1 MKMRNLVLC
10 TVMTLA
16 FAGESWADVLST
28 ITTGGNSQS
37 GNMFNI
43 QDTGSNGIIITGFAQ
58 NFVSAT
64 TNSGYTLYYR
74 IGGVGDVLN
83 TASSWTQAATATT
96 FTSNAQGTLTLIPFS
111 NSLAIKL
118 QSGQTLGIYLVNSG
132 GSNVSYTN
140 GTALN
145 AVAAADT
152 NLTIYQGYGVA
163 GLFGSGFSPRIWNG
177 SIFYSLAGPSQA
189 DTQLSLA
196 QSAMALRNAY
206 ALQSI
211 SMNNNLNL
219 DCTLFDAHGIC
230 ASVSGTRTNLTST
243 DSNSASGILT
253 VAYRINNKFR
263 VGAYLDQTASIN
275 TAAGVH
281 LNNSSPAF
289 GAFGVWNANAN
300 GLGTQIRVAAGYAD
314 RDITVTRQIF
324 GSSEAGTG
332 NSNLISQGASIVG
345 SYAMEMPG
353 DFVFSPYAGVRYTKF
368 SSDGYTED
376 ASSSVTSPLSYSS
389 LTQNTTTA
397 IAGAKWTKHTSDKVV
412 ISADLGLEQDLN
424 NNSATY
430 TATSVNISGLVP
442 IALNPNINRT
452 RPAASIGGYYNINSK
467 QRIGASMA
475 WSEQA
480 FSSNNATSL
489 MVTYTA
495 GF

>member
-1 MKMRNLVLC
+1 
-10 TVMTLA
+10 
-16 FAGESWADVLST
+16 
-28 ITTGGNSQS
+28 
-37 GNMFNI
+37 
-43 QDTGSNGIIITGFAQ
+43 
-58 NFVSAT
+58 
-64 TNSGYTLYYR
+64 
-74 IGGVGDVLN
+74 
-83 TASSWTQAATATT
+83 
-96 FTSNAQGTLTLIPFS
+96 
-111 NSLAIKL
+111 
-118 QSGQTLGIYLVNSG
+118 
-132 GSNVSYTN
+132 
-140 GTALN
+140 
-145 AVAAADT
+145 
-152 NLTIYQGYGVA
+152 
-163 GLFGSGFSPRIWNG
+163 
-177 SIFYSLAGPSQA
+177 
-189 DTQLSLA
+189 
-196 QSAMALRNAY
+196 MALRNAY

-332 NSNLISQGASIVG
+332 KTNLISQGASIVG